1 MKCIICNQRKGRRDC
16 PALGGLIC
24 TQCCGSNRGIEIKCP
39 DDCSYF
45 GQAMGKKWYDLFH
58 PAWSRIKDEKKR
70 DLLLDSVNT
79 CFPLIIFLQRGMLR
93 TILGLTDPRDEFIL
107 EAIKLLEA
115 GYSAGEKGIIY
126 EPSSTNPNTQTI
138 VREMRE
144 QIAREEK
151 ETRIPPEF
159 LAESFR
165 ILVLF
170 AENYTGEQTGED
182 SYAQLLRQFHPTV
195 EVPEQKSGRIII
207 TG

>member
-1 MKCIICNQRKGRRDC
+1 
-16 PALGGLIC
+16 
-24 TQCCGSNRGIEIKCP
+24 
-39 DDCSYF
+39 
-45 GQAMGKKWYDLFH
+45 MGKKWFGLFH
-58 PAWSRIKDEKKR
+58 PAWSRIKDEQQR
-70 DLLLDSVNT
+70 NFLLDSVNT

-144 QIAREEK
+144 QIAWEEK

-195 EVPEQKSGRIII
+195 EAPEQKSGRIII
-207 TG
+207 TS